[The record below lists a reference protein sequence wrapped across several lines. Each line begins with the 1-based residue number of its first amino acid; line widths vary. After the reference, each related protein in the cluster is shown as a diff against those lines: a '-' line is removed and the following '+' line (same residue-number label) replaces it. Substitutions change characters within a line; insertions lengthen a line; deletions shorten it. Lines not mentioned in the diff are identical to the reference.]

1 MDKLAIL
8 IPCYNEGITIG
19 KVVRDCIVATE
30 GIPNSKIFVYDNN
43 SSDDTVKNAENAG
56 AIVRHEY
63 KQGKGN
69 VIRRMFREI
78 DAECYI
84 MIDGDDTYPADSIS
98 NMYNQVIHKKVDMVV
113 GDRLSS
119 SYFEENKRLFHNF
132 GNVLVRGSINHLFKN
147 DIRDVMTGYRAFSYL
162 FVKSYPVLSKGFELE
177 TEMSIFAVENNL
189 FVTNEVI
196 EYRDRPA
203 GSQSKLNT
211 VRDGIKVLGLIATL
225 YRNYHPLKFFSYL
238 ALLLMIVSVGLFI
251 PNVFIPYLNTGLV
264 DKLPTMIICGF
275 LVITAII
282 SYYSGLV
289 LDSILRKEK
298 REFEF
303 RLQRIKETYKL
314 K

>member
-1 MDKLAIL
+1 
-8 IPCYNEGITIG
+8 
-19 KVVRDCIVATE
+19 
-30 GIPNSKIFVYDNN
+30 
-43 SSDDTVKNAENAG
+43 
-56 AIVRHEY
+56 
-63 KQGKGN
+63 
-69 VIRRMFREI
+69 MFREI

-275 LVITAII
+275 LVITAIT

>member
-275 LVITAII
+275 LVITAIT

>member
-1 MDKLAIL
+1 
-8 IPCYNEGITIG
+8 
-19 KVVRDCIVATE
+19 
-30 GIPNSKIFVYDNN
+30 
-43 SSDDTVKNAENAG
+43 
-56 AIVRHEY
+56 
-63 KQGKGN
+63 
-69 VIRRMFREI
+69 MFREI

-211 VRDGIKVLGLIATL
+211 VRDGIKVLCLIATL

>member
-1 MDKLAIL
+1 
-8 IPCYNEGITIG
+8 
-19 KVVRDCIVATE
+19 
-30 GIPNSKIFVYDNN
+30 
-43 SSDDTVKNAENAG
+43 
-56 AIVRHEY
+56 
-63 KQGKGN
+63 
-69 VIRRMFREI
+69 MFREI